1 MNTLFVIVGPTGVG
15 KTDISLQLAKLL
27 GCAIFSCDSRQMFR
41 ELKIGTAAPSE
52 KQLQAATHFFI
63 GNKSIF
69 ETYSAGQFELD
80 AIPMIESELKRTENT
95 LLVGGSMLYVDAICK
110 GIDDIPTIDPQIRQD
125 ILDFYKQEG
134 IEGVRR
140 KLKLLDPLH
149 YQEVDLMNVKRM
161 LHALEVCTMTGR
173 PFSELRTQSIK
184 KRSFKIVKMGLTRPR
199 EELYERINQRVL
211 QMMDEGLEAEAHQF
225 YPYKALNSLNTVGY
239 KELFNYFDGI
249 WTKEFAINMIQQNSR
264 RYAKKQLTW
273 FNRDK
278 EIHWFHPQQTDE
290 IITFVKAHV

>member
-1 MNTLFVIVGPTGVG
+1 
-15 KTDISLQLAKLL
+15 
-27 GCAIFSCDSRQMFR
+27 
-41 ELKIGTAAPSE
+41 
-52 KQLQAATHFFI
+52 
-63 GNKSIF
+63 
-69 ETYSAGQFELD
+69 
-80 AIPMIESELKRTENT
+80 MIEAELKRTQNT

-125 ILDFYKQEG
+125 ILDFYEQEG

-140 KLKLLDPLH
+140 KLKMLDPLH

-184 KRSFKIVKMGLTRPR
+184 KRSFKIVKIGLTRPR

-211 QMMDEGLEAEAHQF
+211 QMMDEGLEAEARQF
-225 YPYKALNSLNTVGY
+225 YPHKHLNSLNTVGY

-278 EIHWFHPQQTDE
+278 EIYWFHPQQTDE

>member
-27 GCAIFSCDSRQMFR
+27 DCAIFSCDSRQMFR
-41 ELKIGTAAPSE
+41 ELKIGTAVPSE
-52 KQLQAATHFFI
+52 KQLQEATHFFI

-125 ILDFYKQEG
+125 ILAFYEQEG

-173 PFSELRTQSIK
+173 PFSGLRTQSIK
-184 KRSFKIVKMGLTRPR
+184 KRSFKIVKIGLTRPR

-211 QMMDEGLEAEAHQF
+211 HMMDEGLEAEARQF
-225 YPYKALNSLNTVGY
+225 YPHKHLNSLNTVGY

-278 EIHWFHPQQTDE
+278 EIHWFHPQQVDE
-290 IITFVKAHV
+290 IITFVKTHL

>member
-15 KTDISLQLAKLL
+15 KTDISLKLAKLL

-41 ELKIGTAAPSE
+41 ELKIGTATPSE
-52 KQLQAATHFFI
+52 QQLQEATHFFI

-80 AIPMIESELKRTENT
+80 AIPMIEAELKRTQNT

-125 ILDFYKQEG
+125 VITFYEQEG

-140 KLKLLDPLH
+140 KLKLLDPSH
-149 YQEVDLMNVKRM
+149 YEEVDLMNVKRM
-161 LHALEVCTMTGR
+161 LHALEVCIMTGR
-173 PFSELRTQSIK
+173 PFSDLRTQSTK
-184 KRSFKIVKMGLTRPR
+184 KRSFNIIKIGLTRSR

-211 QMMDEGLEAEAHQF
+211 QMMEEGLEAEARQF
-225 YPYKALNSLNTVGY
+225 YPHKNLNSLNTVGY

-278 EIHWFHPQQTDE
+278 EIHWFHPQQVDE
-290 IITFVKAHV
+290 IISFVKLYQ

>member
-1 MNTLFVIVGPTGVG
+1 
-15 KTDISLQLAKLL
+15 
-27 GCAIFSCDSRQMFR
+27 
-41 ELKIGTAAPSE
+41 
-52 KQLQAATHFFI
+52 
-63 GNKSIF
+63 
-69 ETYSAGQFELD
+69 
-80 AIPMIESELKRTENT
+80 
-95 LLVGGSMLYVDAICK
+95 
-110 GIDDIPTIDPQIRQD
+110 
-125 ILDFYKQEG
+125 
-134 IEGVRR
+134 
-140 KLKLLDPLH
+140 
-149 YQEVDLMNVKRM
+149 M

-184 KRSFKIVKMGLTRPR
+184 KRSFKIVKIGLTRPR

-225 YPYKALNSLNTVGY
+225 YPHKALNSLNTVGY